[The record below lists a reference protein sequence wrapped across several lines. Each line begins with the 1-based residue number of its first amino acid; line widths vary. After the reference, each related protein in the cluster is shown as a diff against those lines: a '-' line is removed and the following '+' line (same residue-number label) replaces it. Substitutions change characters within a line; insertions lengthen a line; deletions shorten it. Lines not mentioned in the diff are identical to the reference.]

1 MATPHVPLFDLGCKI
16 TTKIRYAQ
24 TFMNVLRKKRN
35 TRTNKGRHKAEE
47 RHAPIAYRPAHFLH
61 VKEKQ
66 GYKTPLL
73 PYKKALL
80 PYKKAL
86 LPYKICVMCARHMSI
101 YPCYCPNLLQDVS
114 FGRTFPSNCDQNTE
128 ILRRRYVRQVRG
140 KASE

>member
-24 TFMNVLRKKRN
+24 TFTNVLRKKRN
-35 TRTNKGRHKAEE
+35 TRTNKGRHEAEE
-47 RHAPIAYRPAHFLH
+47 WHAPIAYRPAHFLH

-80 PYKKAL
+80 PYKFL
-86 LPYKICVMCARHMSI
+86 RNVRTSHVNLPLILPESATRCVIWPHIS
-101 YPCYCPNLLQDVS
+101 LQ
-114 FGRTFPSNCDQNTE
+114 
-128 ILRRRYVRQVRG
+128 LRSKY
-140 KASE
+140 